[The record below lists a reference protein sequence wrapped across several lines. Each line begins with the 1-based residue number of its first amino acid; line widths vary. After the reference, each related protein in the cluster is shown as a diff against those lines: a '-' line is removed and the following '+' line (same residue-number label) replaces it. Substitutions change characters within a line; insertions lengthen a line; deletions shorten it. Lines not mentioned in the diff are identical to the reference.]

1 MKIRGIL
8 LLLAGMGWAY
18 MWRNDPVDSAYMC
31 PVGITAA
38 AAGFFMFFEGLKR
51 EIIAAVGPKDEMDRR

>member
-1 MKIRGIL
+1 
-8 LLLAGMGWAY
+8 

-51 EIIAAVGPKDEMDRR
+51 EIIVAVVPKDEMDRR